1 MKAFFFSSIII
12 ALTTT
17 IGFAQ
22 LPNDEKRGNN
32 WIVGYR
38 QKPETQNFLPQF
50 NFNSG
55 SLQIDSFFPVSSWP
69 LSKNSTISD
78 KNGELKLLFT
88 GCSLLNKSGQAIK
101 NGENMIPDSII
112 WQLYCPDYY
121 PLPQT
126 LLLLPDP
133 GNDTLYYSVMSG
145 ARYQDN
151 VGFSTYGL
159 YLSHLSEHEVLEKNV
174 QLFPFNVFSGHLAAC
189 RHANGRDWWVVV
201 NKLTTNEYYKY
212 LIGPGGVQG
221 PFVQKIGNISSR
233 RSSGSGQAVFS
244 ADGTRYL
251 RFSDTD
257 DLLVFDFDRCSGE
270 LSNFLHVDVP
280 GNEQLFPLNSG
291 LAVSPNS
298 RYAYTFCGKYAYQLD
313 LEVSDIAASLTLI
326 GEWDGTLVNG
336 IWATYFNVAALAPDG
351 KIYST
356 GPGSIP
362 YLHIV
367 HQPDLPAP
375 YCQFE
380 QHALLL
386 PDPVWNGSAMP
397 LLPDYH
403 MGPMKGS
410 PCDTLTLDTDTTVNK
425 DYFRL
430 GPNPNTGAFQVSWQS
445 ARRVHTI
452 VVYDA
457 LGRRLYRKYVN
468 DSESLQVDLGAQVPA
483 GVYFVVAYDDFE
495 QVLWK
500 GKVVVQR

>member
-1 MKAFFFSSIII
+1 M
-12 ALTTT
+12 L
-17 IGFAQ
+17 IGNTCIAQ
-22 LPNDEKRGNN
+22 LPTDHKRGNN
-32 WIVGYR
+32 WILGYLR
-38 QKPETQNFLPQF
+38 SPGVQDFLPQF

-55 SLQIDSFFPVSSWP
+55 NLQIDTFLPTYSWP
-69 LSKNSTISD
+69 FSTNSTISD

-88 GCSLLNKSGQAIK
+88 GCSMVNKRGQAIK
-101 NGENMIPDSII
+101 NGESMIPDSII
-112 WQLYCPDYY
+112 RQLYCPDYY

-145 ARYQDN
+145 LRYQDN
-151 VGFSTYGL
+151 VGFSSYGL

-174 QLFPFNVFSGHLAAC
+174 QLFPQEIFSGHLAAC
-189 RHANGRDWWVVV
+189 RHANGRDWWIIV
-201 NKLTTNEYYKY
+201 NKLTMNEYYKY
-212 LIGPGGVQG
+212 LIDPDGVQG

-233 RSSGSGQAVFS
+233 PSNGTGQAVFS

-270 LSNFLHVDVP
+270 LSNFLYVDVP
-280 GNEQLFPLNSG
+280 GNEEFAINSG

-313 LEVSDIAASLTLI
+313 LEASDIAASLTLI

-336 IWATYFNVAALAPDG
+336 IWPAYFNAAALAPDG
-351 KIYST
+351 KIY
-356 GPGSIP
+356 GAGHSIP

-375 YCQFE
+375 NCQFE
-380 QHALLL
+380 QHAILL
-386 PDPVWNGSAMP
+386 PEPVWHGKAMP

-445 ARRVHTI
+445 ARSVLTI

-483 GVYFVVAYDDFE
+483 GVYFVLAYDDFE
-495 QVLWK
+495 QVLWN